1 MTTTS
6 HVRGRRVLAFVGAI
20 ALAGVGVLG
29 SAAAANAAVDFG
41 NIDED
46 ATGSI
51 IIHKHEHQAATPPV
65 TGNPDGTTPITTPG
79 VGGVTFTAYE
89 LRHNGAAVDL
99 TDPGA
104 WDDLS
109 VLTVNDDCTTISGAP
124 DYTRGPVIGEGTTV
138 APSGLATIDVDTI
151 GAYIV
156 CETAAPATVTDGA
169 APFIVTVP
177 TPYGGGWVYDVNVYP
192 KNSVTSISKSINP
205 QGGRLGLGS
214 VVEFP
219 VTVRIPSIAADTDYT
234 SFDIADTFAPQLT
247 PTAAGAPAVGQGV
260 FSVTVGGTA
269 VNAAYY
275 DVVVSGNTVTVEF
288 DVAAPAV
295 QTFLKANALSNVVV
309 TFTATVDELSA
320 TGVISNTATS
330 YINDPGHASGLT
342 STPVSTNWGNAT
354 VLKTDSAT
362 PATVLAGAEF
372 QVFAAATPYPA
383 AQADCSSAVA
393 TGSALAVDGETTFT
407 SDEFGVVTIPGLFV
421 SDSVNPAQNSAY
433 RCYVVVETQ
442 APTGF
447 VTPDATSNAHGI
459 AVTPGANGADVYNDT
474 VVNVQQDVPELPLT
488 GANGQIALV
497 IGGVGLLAVAGGLL
511 LARRRAGAKH

>member
-51 IIHKHEHQAATPPV
+51 IIHKHEHQTSTSV
-65 TGNPDGTTPITTPG
+65 TANPDGTTAIPSAP
-79 VGGVTFTAYE
+79 VAGVTFTAYQ
-89 LRHNGAAVDL
+89 LLHSSVAVDL
-99 TDPGA
+99 TDPAA
-104 WDDLS
+104 WDALGA
-109 VLTVNDDCTTISGAP
+109 LTVNDACTTISGGTG
-124 DYTRGPVIGEGTTV
+124 YTIGAAIGSGTTR
-138 APSGLATIDVDTI
+138 ANGQTTIPASTI
-151 GAYIV
+151 GAYVV

-177 TPYGGGWVYDVNVYP
+177 TPYNDGWVYDVNVYP
-192 KNSVTSISKSINP
+192 KNSVTSISKSILP
-205 QGGRLGLGS
+205 QGDRLGLGS
-214 VVEFP
+214 VAQFP

-260 FSVTVGGTA
+260 LSVTVGGTA

-421 SDSVNPAQNSAY
+421 SDSVNPAQNSDY

-511 LARRRAGAKH
+511 LARRRAGAKR